1 MFSAKVCPWGN
12 TGSDQTKLVIVFE
25 ILELEGQMAHKA
37 SYKYKWGNKEN
48 WHLWEKEESLLDIEG
63 EAEI

>member
-25 ILELEGQMAHKA
+25 IPELEGQMAHKA
-37 SYKYKWGNKEN
+37 SYKYK
-48 WHLWEKEESLLDIEG
+48 
-63 EAEI
+63 

>member
-12 TGSDQTKLVIVFE
+12 TGSDQTKLEIVFE

-37 SYKYKWGNKEN
+37 SYKYK
-48 WHLWEKEESLLDIEG
+48 
-63 EAEI
+63 